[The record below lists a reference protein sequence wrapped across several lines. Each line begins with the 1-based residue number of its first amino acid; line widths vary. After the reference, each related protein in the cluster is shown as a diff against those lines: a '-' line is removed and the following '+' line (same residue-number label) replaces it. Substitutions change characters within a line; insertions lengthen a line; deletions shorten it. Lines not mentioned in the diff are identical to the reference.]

1 MGVGKSTARMSDLSL
16 QQKLSQQQTL
26 APQMRKSLEILQA
39 GTMELSQLVRQ
50 SLETNPVLEEVT
62 DLVSPDAE
70 ATDPDTA
77 DSLEHLN
84 ETDDDWRDANIAN
97 GRLSTWSEDAE
108 ERRQHLYESI
118 VAPES
123 FQQHLQLQLDH
134 AMVEPDVRHAAQT
147 ILGNLDDRGFLD
159 LPLRELG
166 PRMGIGSVALD
177 QGLALVQ
184 SFDPPG
190 VGATDLAESLLLQ
203 LEHSGRRGSLE
214 YVIVRDHLEA
224 LARRRYASIAR
235 ALGVVEERV
244 LEALAVI
251 GRLSPNPGAAF
262 EPGGNPFVTPD
273 VVIERGEDGEWTAR
287 LTDERLPSL
296 RISDFYKDMLGG
308 ARVDTATRQFLRD
321 RISDGKG
328 LIRAIE
334 LRQETILA
342 ITFRLIANQA
352 EFLAKGPRYLRPLT
366 MTDVAAELKM
376 HNATI
381 SRAVAGKYV
390 LTPHG
395 LMEMR
400 AFFASGY
407 QTSDGGELSNTA
419 VREALQRLV
428 QQEDP
433 AKPFTDAVLTTQL
446 AAQGIKVA
454 RRTVAKYREQLG
466 ILPAHLR
473 RTP

>member
-1 MGVGKSTARMSDLSL
+1 MSDFSL
-16 QQKLSQQQTL
+16 QQNLSQQQTL
-26 APQMRKSLEILQA
+26 APQMRKSLEVLQA
-39 GTMELSQLVRQ
+39 GTMELSLLVRQ
-50 SLETNPVLEEVT
+50 ALEANPVLEDATESLSL
-62 DLVSPDAE
+62 DEEAPDPE
-70 ATDPDTA
+70 MA
-77 DSLEHLN
+77 DSLDHLN
-84 ETDDDWRDANIAN
+84 ETDDDWRDDDIAN
-97 GRLSTWSEDAE
+97 GRLGTWSEDE
-108 ERRQHLYESI
+108 SERRQHLYESI

-123 FQQHLQLQLDH
+123 FQQHLQQQLDYS
-134 AMVEPDVRHAAQT
+134 MVEPEVRAAAQA
-147 ILGNLDDRGFLD
+147 ILGNLDARGFLD

-166 PRMGIGSVALD
+166 TRMALKPAV
-177 QGLALVQ
+177 LEAALRLVQ

-190 VGATDLAESLLLQ
+190 VGAADLTDSLLLQ
-203 LEHSGRRGSLE
+203 LRHSGREDSLE
-214 YVIVRDHLEA
+214 FRIVADHLEE
-224 LARRRYASIAR
+224 LARRQHTRIAR
-235 ALGVVEERV
+235 ALGVSEERV
-244 LEALAVI
+244 AEAAAAI

-262 EPGGNPFVTPD
+262 EPAGNPFVTPD
-273 VVIERGEDGEWTAR
+273 VVIERDDAGEWTAR

-308 ARVDTATRQFLRD
+308 ARTDPATRQFLRE
-321 RISDGKG
+321 RINEGKG

-342 ITFRLIANQA
+342 IAFKLVEHQPD
-352 EFLAKGPRYLRPLT
+352 FLAKGPRHLRPLT
-366 MTDVAAELKM
+366 MTGIAEELQM

-395 LMEMR
+395 LIEMR

-419 VREALQRLV
+419 VREAMQQLV
-428 QQEDP
+428 QRENP
-433 AKPFTDAVLTTQL
+433 AKPLTDEALAKQL
-446 AAQGIKVA
+446 GAQGIKVA

-473 RTP
+473 KSS